1 MKTASKVYYCVS
13 HFCLMSA
20 PTCQSRF
27 LSPYAPVAL
36 SLMLLLFHWFGL
48 QKTFYKWRGAGI
60 PESSLSCGVDEADES
75 LLNAYTAAVSEILPG
90 YDCRGCWRRFCA
102 VLVQHK
108 DLLYVYR
115 WITPLKNSHCFIYLN
130 LCVFIYLIYLYLHK
144 EAFKIYIKMKKTC
157 KNTEGFIKNK

>member
-1 MKTASKVYYCVS
+1 
-13 HFCLMSA
+13 MSA

-36 SLMLLLFHWFGL
+36 SLIVLLFHWLGL
-48 QKTFYKWRGAGI
+48 QKTFYKWTGASI

-115 WITPLKNSHCFIYLN
+115 WITPLKSSHCLIYLN
-130 LCVFIYLIYLYLHK
+130 LCVFMYLFYLYLDK
-144 EAFKIYIKMKKTC
+144 KAFIIYIKIKKHA
-157 KNTEGFIKNK
+157 KYGRLY